1 MQNNALWKA
10 MAAGVAMLVVLALL
24 GAVTAYR
31 QVPEGH
37 EGVEKEWGAVSGN
50 TLDSGAHWKVPVM
63 ESVQAVEVRPRTYT
77 MSATAGE
84 GEKARGDAIDV
95 KTVNGSTVGVDLTVR
110 YRIKADEADRFVED
124 WNDEEQMEQRLI
136 RPTIRTV
143 LRDEASSLQTT
154 GDDAIYT
161 ERGRAALETAALEA
175 LGSEFE
181 DEPIVLEAVQIRNID
196 LPEEIDQALDEKER
210 AKQQVEVEKEKVK
223 QEEAKKE
230 QAVVR
235 AQADAEAIEIRGE
248 ALENN
253 PIVLE
258 QQYIEALENGNTIYV
273 PMGEDGGVTLTRATG
288 NETVTNSTNGTSSNG
303 TSSNSTATVLP

>member
-1 MQNNALWKA
+1 MNNNAVTKA
-10 MAAGVAMLVVLALL
+10 AAVGVAMLVVLAML
-24 GAVTAYR
+24 GAVAAYR

-50 TLDSGAHWKVPVM
+50 TLESGAHWKIPVM

-77 MSATAGE
+77 MSATEGE

-110 YRIKADEADRFVED
+110 YRVGADEADGFVED
-124 WNDEEQMEQRLI
+124 WNDEAQMEQRLI

-161 ERGRAALETAALEA
+161 QEGREALEAAALDA

-196 LPEEIDQALDEKER
+196 LPEEIDQALDEKEQ

-230 QAVVR
+230 QQVVR
-235 AQADAEAIEIRGE
+235 AEADAEAIEIRGE
-248 ALENN
+248 ALDNN

-273 PMGEDGGVTLTRATG
+273 PAGEDGGVTLTRETG
-288 NETVTNSTNGTSSNG
+288 ESTNGTATNSSS
-303 TSSNSTATVLP
+303 TNSTATVLP

>member
-1 MQNNALWKA
+1 MAVKGSAFTKA
-10 MAAGVAMLVVLALL
+10 AAVGVAVLVVLAIV
-24 GAVTAYR
+24 GAATAYR

-37 EGVEKEWGAVSGN
+37 QGVEKEWGAVSGN
-50 TLDSGAHWKVPVM
+50 TLESGAHWKVPVM

-77 MSATAGE
+77 MSATEGE

-110 YRIKADEADRFVED
+110 YRIKADEADSFVED
-124 WNDEEQMEQRLI
+124 WNDETQMEQRLI

-161 ERGRAALETAALEA
+161 QQGREALETAALEA

-181 DEPIVLEAVQIRNID
+181 DEPVVLEAVQIRNID
-196 LPEEIDQALDEKER
+196 LPEQIDQALDEKER

-230 QAVVR
+230 QEIVR
-235 AQADAEAIEIRGE
+235 AEADAEAIDIRGQ
-248 ALENN
+248 ALDNN

-273 PMGEDGGVTLTRATG
+273 PMGEDGGVTLTRETG
-288 NETVTNSTNGTSSNG
+288 NGSATNSTNSTS
-303 TSSNSTATVLP
+303 TNSTATVLP

>member
-1 MQNNALWKA
+1 
-10 MAAGVAMLVVLALL
+10 MLVVVSLL
-24 GAVTAYR
+24 TAVAAYR

-50 TLDSGAHWKVPVM
+50 TLESGAHWKIPVM
-63 ESVQAVEVRPRTYT
+63 QSVQAVEVRPRTYT
-77 MSATAGE
+77 MSATQGE
-84 GEKARGDAIDV
+84 GNRDSGDAIEV
-95 KTVNGSTVGVDLTVR
+95 KTVNGSTVGVDITVR
-110 YRIKADEADRFVED
+110 YRIKSAEADTFVVD
-124 WNDEEQMEQRLI
+124 WNDEAQMEHRLI

-161 ERGRAALETAALEA
+161 QQGREALETAALEA
-175 LGSEFE
+175 LDSEFE

-196 LPEEIDQALDEKER
+196 LPDEIDSALDAKER

-230 QAVVR
+230 QEIVR

-273 PMGEDGGVTLTRATG
+273 PMGENGGVTLTRPTG
-288 NETVTNSTNGTSSNG
+288 NSTATNSTNS
-303 TSSNSTATVLP
+303 SSNSTATVLP